1 MALKTILHHSD
12 FLSLLDSVN
21 AEVAALEAEATHAVL
36 KEPDAFLHSHALN
49 KAAEVAL
56 HKAARLQTFMDV
68 AEEISEQGFRF
79 RSAKITVLRAETV

>member
-1 MALKTILHHSD
+1 LALKTILHHSD

-49 KAAEVAL
+49 DAATIAL
-56 HKAARLQTFMDV
+56 HKAARLQTFLDV
-68 AEEISEQGFRF
+68 AEEISAQDHKFRNL
-79 RSAKITVLRAETV
+79 KITVLRAETV